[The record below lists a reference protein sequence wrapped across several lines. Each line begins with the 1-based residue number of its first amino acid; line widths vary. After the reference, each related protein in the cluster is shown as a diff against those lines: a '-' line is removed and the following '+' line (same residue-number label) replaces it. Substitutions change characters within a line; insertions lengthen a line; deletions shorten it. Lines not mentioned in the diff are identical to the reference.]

1 MNDFYDDIFSENL
14 ATYKLTDSSYIVAEE
29 LEIDKDTGSI
39 YVANPLE
46 MIKDK
51 GGMRLKPWI
60 IVETD
65 GIVELNSANI
75 ICRTEVPNVISK
87 YYLKYIAYDK
97 LINNIEKLEEE
108 ENNQEVDQDP
118 NDEFDN
124 LDSTYDFFNKLHKP
138 KESRWDWKAN

>member
-29 LEIDKDTGSI
+29 VEIDKDTGSI

-46 MIKDK
+46 MIREK

-97 LINNIEKLEEE
+97 LINNVGFPKITNIISNRKH
-108 ENNQEVDQDP
+108 NIVNYINIVKQV
-118 NDEFDN
+118 
-124 LDSTYDFFNKLHKP
+124 NKLH
-138 KESRWDWKAN
+138 

>member
-29 LEIDKDTGSI
+29 VEIDKDTGSI

-46 MIKDK
+46 MIREK

-75 ICRTEVPNVISK
+75 
-87 YYLKYIAYDK
+87 
-97 LINNIEKLEEE
+97 
-108 ENNQEVDQDP
+108 
-118 NDEFDN
+118 
-124 LDSTYDFFNKLHKP
+124 
-138 KESRWDWKAN
+138 